1 MIKRIT
7 AVTAACLLLLCS
19 ALSISAAV
27 EYTKE
32 PTGGK
37 TVYVAGNP
45 DMYPIEYY
53 DSDSK
58 TYKGILPDLYK
69 EISEST
75 GLDFTYIRSGSKN
88 EQNRLAKN
96 RQAEIISA
104 HIKGE
109 IEELSDSVL
118 LVSFEKNGETADVC
132 IGFTDIADSAVISSV
147 KEAIEKI
154 PDSKLLSLTLQISVQ
169 PQKTESVKWFIAVTA
184 VLLIIIAV
192 LVILNIRRKIK
203 EKRNLQNILTD
214 PLTGIGNAN
223 YFEENMKH
231 IITPDSYSLYYI
243 AYISFNLQKIEKYL
257 GTAEAEEIQRYAAN
271 MLSVSVGELDFAARI
286 SDGVFLYAFQ
296 SPTEESAGNRINELL
311 EKLNNSEEKIEEKY
325 RTLFRAGVFRM
336 TEANIPFETV
346 LLNARQGW
354 RFAEQNKQPYAF
366 ADDKLLGEEASKEKL
381 QRRLTKAI
389 NNNEFKMYMQ
399 FIADAKS
406 GEIKGAEALSRWQ
419 NPEDGTLLPS
429 RYIEAMHMSG
439 EIKELDFFIF
449 EQICRKLEKWSK
461 TDKRDL
467 WISCNFTRAT
477 ICESN
482 FLSRFNET
490 VNKYSFER
498 DKLII
503 ELTEDSLA
511 DDEAVAYK
519 NILECK
525 KSGFKI
531 ALDDFG
537 SGYSSFSDLCDY
549 PIDIIKIDRHIV
561 AKTAT
566 PRGNALLRGITK
578 LAHDLGIKV
587 LCEGVE
593 TEKENINSIN
603 ADCDYIQGYYY
614 FRVLPQEET
623 DAFFKKYQD
632 RKK

>member
-1 MIKRIT
+1 
-7 AVTAACLLLLCS
+7 
-19 ALSISAAV
+19 
-27 EYTKE
+27 
-32 PTGGK
+32 
-37 TVYVAGNP
+37 
-45 DMYPIEYY
+45 
-53 DSDSK
+53 
-58 TYKGILPDLYK
+58 
-69 EISEST
+69 
-75 GLDFTYIRSGSKN
+75 
-88 EQNRLAKN
+88 
-96 RQAEIISA
+96 
-104 HIKGE
+104 
-109 IEELSDSVL
+109 
-118 LVSFEKNGETADVC
+118 
-132 IGFTDIADSAVISSV
+132 
-147 KEAIEKI
+147 
-154 PDSKLLSLTLQISVQ
+154 
-169 PQKTESVKWFIAVTA
+169 
-184 VLLIIIAV
+184 
-192 LVILNIRRKIK
+192 
-203 EKRNLQNILTD
+203 
-214 PLTGIGNAN
+214 
-223 YFEENMKH
+223 
-231 IITPDSYSLYYI
+231 
-243 AYISFNLQKIEKYL
+243 
-257 GTAEAEEIQRYAAN
+257 
-271 MLSVSVGELDFAARI
+271 
-286 SDGVFLYAFQ
+286 
-296 SPTEESAGNRINELL
+296 
-311 EKLNNSEEKIEEKY
+311 
-325 RTLFRAGVFRM
+325 
-336 TEANIPFETV
+336 
-346 LLNARQGW
+346 
-354 RFAEQNKQPYAF
+354 
-366 ADDKLLGEEASKEKL
+366 

-399 FIADAKS
+399 FIVDAKS

-419 NPEDGTLLPS
+419 NPEDGTLLPA

-439 EIKELDFFIF
+439 EIKELDFLIF

-490 VNKYSFER
+490 VKKYSFER
-498 DKLII
+498 DKLVI

-511 DDEAVAYK
+511 DDKAVVYK

-525 KSGFKI
+525 KAGFKI
-531 ALDDFG
+531 ALDDLG

-614 FRVLPQEET
+614 SRVLPQEET

>member
-53 DSDSK
+53 DSDAK

-109 IEELSDSVL
+109 IGELSDTVL
-118 LVSFEKNGETADVC
+118 LVSFEKNGEIADVC

-257 GTAEAEEIQRYAAN
+257 GTAEAEEIKRYAAN

-366 ADDKLLGEEASKEKL
+366 ADDKLLGEEAAKEKL

-429 RYIEAMHMSG
+429 RYIEAMRMSG

-498 DKLII
+498 DKLVI

-511 DDEAVAYK
+511 DDKAVAYK

-525 KSGFKI
+525 KAGFEI

>member
-1 MIKRIT
+1 M
-7 AVTAACLLLLCS
+7 A
-19 ALSISAAV
+19 
-27 EYTKE
+27 
-32 PTGGK
+32 
-37 TVYVAGNP
+37 
-45 DMYPIEYY
+45 
-53 DSDSK
+53 
-58 TYKGILPDLYK
+58 
-69 EISEST
+69 
-75 GLDFTYIRSGSKN
+75 
-88 EQNRLAKN
+88 
-96 RQAEIISA
+96 
-104 HIKGE
+104 
-109 IEELSDSVL
+109 
-118 LVSFEKNGETADVC
+118 
-132 IGFTDIADSAVISSV
+132 
-147 KEAIEKI
+147 
-154 PDSKLLSLTLQISVQ
+154 
-169 PQKTESVKWFIAVTA
+169 
-184 VLLIIIAV
+184 
-192 LVILNIRRKIK
+192 
-203 EKRNLQNILTD
+203 
-214 PLTGIGNAN
+214 
-223 YFEENMKH
+223 
-231 IITPDSYSLYYI
+231 
-243 AYISFNLQKIEKYL
+243 
-257 GTAEAEEIQRYAAN
+257 
-271 MLSVSVGELDFAARI
+271 
-286 SDGVFLYAFQ
+286 
-296 SPTEESAGNRINELL
+296 
-311 EKLNNSEEKIEEKY
+311 
-325 RTLFRAGVFRM
+325 
-336 TEANIPFETV
+336 EANIPFETV

-366 ADDKLLGEEASKEKL
+366 ADDKLIDEEAAKEKL

-461 TDKRDL
+461 TDKRNL

-498 DKLII
+498 DKLVI

-511 DDEAVAYK
+511 DDKTVVYK

-525 KSGFKI
+525 KAGFKI

-593 TEKENINSIN
+593 TEKENINSQN

-623 DAFFKKYQD
+623 DAFFKKYQG

>member
-1 MIKRIT
+1 
-7 AVTAACLLLLCS
+7 
-19 ALSISAAV
+19 
-27 EYTKE
+27 
-32 PTGGK
+32 
-37 TVYVAGNP
+37 
-45 DMYPIEYY
+45 
-53 DSDSK
+53 
-58 TYKGILPDLYK
+58 
-69 EISEST
+69 
-75 GLDFTYIRSGSKN
+75 
-88 EQNRLAKN
+88 
-96 RQAEIISA
+96 
-104 HIKGE
+104 
-109 IEELSDSVL
+109 
-118 LVSFEKNGETADVC
+118 
-132 IGFTDIADSAVISSV
+132 
-147 KEAIEKI
+147 KEAIGKI
-154 PDSKLLSLTLQISVQ
+154 PDSELLSLALEVSAQS
-169 PQKTESVKWFIAVTA
+169 QKDESVKWFLAVTA

-192 LVILNIRRKIK
+192 LVIWNIRRKRK
-203 EKRNLQNILTD
+203 EKSNLHNILTD

-223 YFEENMKH
+223 DFKENMKH
-231 IITPDSYSLYYI
+231 RITPASYSLYYI
-243 AYISFNLQKIEKYL
+243 AYISFDLQKIEKYL
-257 GTAEAEEIQRYAAN
+257 GTAEAEEIQKYAAHI
-271 MLSVSVGELDFAARI
+271 LSASAGEFDFTARI
-286 SDGVFLYAFQ
+286 SDGGFLYAFQ
-296 SPTEESAGNRINELL
+296 APKEESAVEVINELL

-336 TEANIPFETV
+336 TEANIPFESV

-354 RFAEQNKQPYAF
+354 RFAKQNKQPYAF
-366 ADDKLLGEEASKEKL
+366 ADDKLLGEEASKAKL

-389 NNNEFKMYMQ
+389 HNHEFIMHMQ
-399 FIADAKS
+399 FIADAKN

-429 RYIEAMHMSG
+429 RYIEAMHLSG

-449 EQICRKLEKWSK
+449 EQICRTLEKWSK

-490 VNKYSFER
+490 VNAYSFER
-498 DKLII
+498 DKLVI

-511 DDEAVAYK
+511 DDQTVAYT
-519 NILECK
+519 NILACK
-525 KSGFKI
+525 QSGFKI

-549 PIDIIKIDRHIV
+549 PIDIIKIDRHIM
-561 AKTAT
+561 AKSAT

-578 LAHDLGIKV
+578 LAHDLGIQV

-593 TEKENINSIN
+593 NEKENTNAVN

-614 FRVLPQEET
+614 SHVLPQEEA